1 MFIALKD
8 LAIQPIVI
16 SEVLEPGVVDLRSAD
31 FRQSGPLN
39 VEAVASLVSEEV
51 RINGML
57 EVEIETACSR
67 CLESMRIPVKKSFD
81 LFYRSHKSVGAVE
94 RDEEI
99 ELKRPDLDVG
109 FYVGTGLEL
118 VDTLREQIL
127 IELPMKPICQTGCRG
142 LCPHCGANRN
152 TAPCS
157 CGEKEFD
164 PRWAGLIGLKRP

>member
-31 FRQSGPLN
+31 FRQSGHLS

-51 RINGML
+51 RIEGTL

-81 LFYRSHKSVGAVE
+81 LFYRSHKSMGPVE

-99 ELKRPDLDVG
+99 ELRRPDLDVG

-127 IELPMKPICQTGCRG
+127 IELPMKPVCQVGCQG

-152 TAPCS
+152 LASCS
-157 CGEKEFD
+157 CGDEEFD
-164 PRWAGLIGLKRP
+164 PRWAGLSGLKSL